1 MSKPIGNDETTF
13 QKIQKLIQF
22 LLIDTAKSLQTL
34 KEDCITEL
42 VIQGIYVDSLIL
54 EKIILYLRG
63 MNEVQQFSTPAN
75 ISRHM
80 SVLRYY
86 NAIVEKLETKDRFI
100 VQKSTESWILLCI
113 GIGQLFLREPQ
124 WLQYL
129 QKSAHK
135 NEPIASLW
143 IAIGQLRHNRENGNY
158 TILLHL
164 QNAIM
169 HNVRGSYFLKALLC
183 QNNYDMY
190 MYYLKQGYYRKCI
203 YCSVVLIYDYVMNRS
218 KIDTARVTQIQKA
231 LLPELHKTLQTEK
244 IFRMEFF
251 AALQFQIELKT
262 GILQYQISP
271 TIYRYFLT
279 KGVETCISQNSFGA
293 LYSVFFTDEKFL
305 NQFDASIRFDYL
317 KAALKVSNPLQYSQL
332 FSEGLRYFWQEKY
345 EYSRIIFLHLAKKQ
359 YPDALYYFAVS
370 VLQQNI
376 NNSPQLNKIVLR
388 CFEIYV
394 LTTQNLSLRLRAQDF
409 LCELKPL
416 LKPAS

>member
-1 MSKPIGNDETTF
+1 MSKSIGNDETTF
-13 QKIQKLIQF
+13 QKIQNLVQLI
-22 LLIDTAKSLQTL
+22 LIDTTKSLQTL
-34 KEDCITEL
+34 KVDCIKEL
-42 VIQGIYVDSLIL
+42 VVQGIYVDSLVL

-80 SVLRYY
+80 SVLRYF
-86 NAIVEKLETKDRFI
+86 NAIVEKIDSEDRFI

-113 GIGQLFLREPQ
+113 GIGQLYLREPQ

-135 NEPIASLW
+135 NEPIASFW
-143 IAIGQLRHNRENGNY
+143 IAIGQLNHNCGNGNY

-203 YCSVVLIYDYVMNRS
+203 YCSVVLIYDYVMTRS
-218 KIDTARVTQIQKA
+218 KIDLAKVTQIRQV
-231 LLPELHKTLQTEK
+231 LLPELNTTLQTER

-262 GILQYQISP
+262 GILQNQISP
-271 TIYRYFLT
+271 KIYSNFLT
-279 KGVETCISQNSFGA
+279 KGVETCIGQNSFGA
-293 LYSVFFTDEKFL
+293 LYSIFFADEKFL
-305 NQFDASIRFDYL
+305 NRFDTTIRFDYL
-317 KAALKVSNPLQYSQL
+317 KAALKVSNPRHYSQL

-345 EYSRIIFLHLAKKQ
+345 EYSRVIFLHLAKKH

-370 VLQQNI
+370 VLKYNTI
-376 NNSPQLNKIVLR
+376 NSSHRNKIVLR
-388 CFEIYV
+388 CLEIYV
-394 LTTQNLSLRLRAQDF
+394 LTAQNLSLKLRAQEF

>member
-1 MSKPIGNDETTF
+1 MSKSIGNDETSF
-13 QKIQKLIQF
+13 QKIQNLVQT
-22 LLIDTAKSLQTL
+22 LLIDTNKSLQTL
-34 KEDCITEL
+34 KIDCIKEL
-42 VIQGIYVDSLIL
+42 VVQGIYVDSLIL

-80 SVLRYY
+80 SVLRYF
-86 NAIVEKLETKDRFI
+86 NATIEKLETTDRFI
-100 VQKSTESWILLCI
+100 VQKSTESWLLLCI

-124 WLQYL
+124 WLHYL
-129 QKSAHK
+129 QKSAQK
-135 NEPIASLW
+135 NEPIASFW
-143 IAIGQLRHNRENGNY
+143 IVIGQLNQNRGNGSY

-190 MYYLKQGYYRKCI
+190 IYYLKQGYYRKCI
-203 YCSVVLIYDYVMNRS
+203 YCSVVLIYDYVMTRS
-218 KIDTARVTQIQKA
+218 KIDLAKVVQIQKV
-231 LLPELHKTLQTEK
+231 LLPVLNTTLQTEK
-244 IFRMEFF
+244 IYRIEFF
-251 AALQFQIELKT
+251 ASLQFQIELKT
-262 GILQYQISP
+262 GTLKSQISP
-271 TIYRYFLT
+271 KIYRYFLT

-293 LYSVFFTDEKFL
+293 MYSVFFADEKFL
-305 NQFDASIRFDYL
+305 NQFDASIRIDYL
-317 KAALKVSNPLQYSQL
+317 KAALNVSNQLHYSQL

-345 EYSRIIFLHLAKKQ
+345 EYSRAIFLHLAKKQ

-370 VLQQNI
+370 VLQHNI
-376 NNSPQLNKIVLR
+376 NNSPNLNKIVLR

-394 LTTQNLSLRLRAQDF
+394 VTSQNLSLKLRAQNF
-409 LCELKPL
+409 LCQLKPL